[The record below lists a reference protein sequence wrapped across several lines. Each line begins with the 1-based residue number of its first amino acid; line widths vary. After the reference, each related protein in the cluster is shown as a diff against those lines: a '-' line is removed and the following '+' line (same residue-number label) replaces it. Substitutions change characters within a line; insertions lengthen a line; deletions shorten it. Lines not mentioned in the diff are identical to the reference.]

1 MFGQSPA
8 SLVVCAGVLL
18 AYVVNKHTQLTRMV
32 AISMGFC
39 GLAAG
44 NREINMMMM
53 MMIMYKRLHYC
64 TLHCT
69 VLCTAVNSLLHES
82 KLIKFFTQR
91 KRENLLI
98 SHRNSYTDTAQSC

>member
-18 AYVVNKHTQLTRMV
+18 AYVVNKHTQLTRKV

-44 NREINMMMM
+44 NREINK
-53 MMIMYKRLHYC
+53 YDDDDDDDDDVQTSTLLH
-64 TLHCT
+64 TALHCP
-69 VLCTAVNSLLHES
+69 LHCS
-82 KLIKFFTQR
+82 
-91 KRENLLI
+91 
-98 SHRNSYTDTAQSC
+98 